1 MSTVVTGSKKT
12 KTEKFPWNE
21 KMEEFF
27 VTLAKI
33 YSWDDVEKQKQKQK
47 MVDLGISEKQE
58 NRKKKQ
64 SS

>member
-1 MSTVVTGSKKT
+1 MSTVVTGPKKT

-33 YSWDDVEKQKQKQK
+33 YSWDDVEKQKQKQN
-47 MVDLGISEKQE
+47 GGFRNQ
-58 NRKKKQ
+58 
-64 SS
+64 